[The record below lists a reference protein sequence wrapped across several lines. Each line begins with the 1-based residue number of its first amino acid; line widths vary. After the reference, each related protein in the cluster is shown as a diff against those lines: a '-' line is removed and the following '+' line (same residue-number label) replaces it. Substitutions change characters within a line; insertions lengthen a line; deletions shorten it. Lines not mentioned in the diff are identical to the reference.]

1 MYTQLDL
8 SKVVSLRGVMASISG
23 LKEFFGL
30 DAGPMI
36 GLDIGSTAVKLL
48 KMSKHHDRIRVEN
61 FAVVP
66 LAPGI
71 VLENNITNQDTVV
84 SAIQLAIKNSGIKTF
99 KACISIP
106 NSMAV
111 TKVVQ
116 MARGLTDKEI
126 ASEIEIDSN
135 KYIPYPLSE
144 INLDYVVLGPKEDN
158 QEINNVLVVATK
170 SENIDNLVRIVVSA
184 GLVPTIVDIDGYAV
198 ARAFELMKNKL
209 PAHGQNKIIAI
220 VDIGATLTTLNIID
234 QDNVVY
240 MREQAFGSQQLIDE
254 IQNIYGLNYDEAI
267 LAMRYENL
275 PKDFYLEV
283 LEPFKQTVAQQIERF
298 CQFFFAAGEYHTIDY
313 IFLTGGCA
321 GIFGL
326 DKVIQDRLQIKTFVA
341 NPFDDLTL
349 ASNIN
354 KDAFNE
360 VSLRLMKCCG
370 LALRNIS

>member
-1 MYTQLDL
+1 M
-8 SKVVSLRGVMASISG
+8 VANIFN

-30 DAGPMI
+30 DTGPMV

-48 KMSKHHDRIRVEN
+48 KLTKHHDRIKVEN

-71 VLENNITNQDTVV
+71 VQENNIINQEAVIA
-84 SAIQLAIKNSGIKTF
+84 AIQLAIKNSGIKTF
-99 KACISIP
+99 KVCISIP
-106 NSMAV
+106 NSMAI

-116 MARGLTDKEI
+116 IAGGLTDKEI

-144 INLDYVVLGPKEDN
+144 INLDYIVLGATEAN
-158 QEINNVLVVATK
+158 QDLNNVLVVATK
-170 SENIDNLVRIVVSA
+170 SDNINNVIRIVVAA
-184 GLVPTIVDIDGYAV
+184 GLIPTIVDVDGYAI
-198 ARAFELMKNKL
+198 ARSFELMKKKL
-209 PAHGQNKIIAI
+209 PAHGKNKIIAI

-240 MREQAFGSQQLIDE
+240 MREQSFGSQQLIDE

-267 LAMRYENL
+267 LAMRYETL
-275 PKDFYLEV
+275 PKDFYVEV

-298 CQFFFAAGEYHTIDY
+298 CQFFFSVGEYHSIDY
-313 IFLTGGCA
+313 IFLTGGCSDV
-321 GIFGL
+321 FGL

-341 NPFDDLTL
+341 NPFDDIVL
-349 ASNIN
+349 AENIN
-354 KDAFNE
+354 KDAFKE
-360 VSLRLMKCCG
+360 VESRLMKCCG
-370 LALRNIS
+370 LAIRNIL